1 MRSVRQLTRQI
12 GSGTASGFSLT
23 EVIVV
28 IGVLSV
34 LLALLLPAV
43 AAARRMVCVNRLKQI
58 STTTTTTTTTT
69 TAAHAYHDQFGVF
82 PDAAKHFERLLPQLE

>member
-58 STTTTTTTTTT
+58 STTTTTT
-69 TAAHAYHDQFGVF
+69 AAHAYHDQFGVF

>member
-58 STTTTTTTTTT
+58 SSTTTTT

>member
-58 STTTTTTTTTT
+58 STTTT
-69 TAAHAYHDQFGVF
+69 AAHAYHDQFGVF

>member
-58 STTTTTTTTTT
+58 STTT
-69 TAAHAYHDQFGVF
+69 AAHAYHDQFGVF